1 MKKVLF
7 LISVLFSGYSFAESS
22 LIGRFSSS
30 RYTIDAC
37 PFSESAMTPMDVY
50 WFARCSVGK
59 QFTIHDQTILVTD
72 FKIIGTSV
80 YFLAKVYNRDS
91 EILWF
96 TFSSGDRN
104 YDICEAPDYINPNT
118 GYCVKSDKPLCVA
131 DENLGRRFWPYS
143 SYGDKPT
150 FCLANCSAEVKP
162 SNGVDSIACFI
173 EDDRCFGDIVQ
184 TGESCSSNGI
194 SQGGNVPMP
203 PPGGCIWTGPVED
216 RVLSCSGDADGDGD
230 PDDDT
235 PLDPDSKCEW
245 NGDTLVCNGGTYPDD
260 PDKPDKPETGGGT
273 DSGGET
279 NPNPNS
285 SEVIKV
291 IKDFNKD
298 NNSNLNKINETNS
311 TGLDEVKKSID
322 ALRNGANDGKPGS
335 LAAIEDYLDETLGA
349 QYEMNAQLDKLNNSS
364 SKDYSSVLNGIH
376 SEVASSGSSL
386 RQIIDTDISGANF
399 TDCYSSNSCTSLYES
414 EYSEYKDMS
423 ELVAEKVDNIS
434 TGAIR
439 QVTNMFT
446 HIDVSNAQKPNTNM
460 CVDIIYDFG
469 CYDLFKDFSYIWA
482 FVRFCFIF
490 TSLALARK
498 LVFGG

>member
-1 MKKVLF
+1 
-7 LISVLFSGYSFAESS
+7 
-22 LIGRFSSS
+22 
-30 RYTIDAC
+30 
-37 PFSESAMTPMDVY
+37 MDVY
-50 WFARCSVGK
+50 WFGRCSVGK

-72 FKIIGTSV
+72 FKIIRTSV

-91 EILWF
+91 EVLWF
-96 TFSSGDRN
+96 TFSTGDRN
-104 YDICEAPDYINPNT
+104 YDTCEAPDYINPNS
-118 GYCVKSDKPLCVA
+118 GYCVAAAPTCEVDLK
-131 DENLGRRFWPYS
+131 LGRIFWKYS
-143 SYGDKPT
+143 TYGDFPT
-150 FCLANCSAEVKP
+150 FCGSGCESKPYVPSDGILCST
-162 SNGVDSIACFI
+162 
-173 EDDRCFGDIVQ
+173 EDDRCFADLAQ
-184 TGESCSSNGI
+184 TGESCTSNGA
-194 SQGGNVPMP
+194 SSGGDFPTP
-203 PPGGCIWTGPVED
+203 PPDGCIWTGTLDD
-216 RVLSCSGDADGDGD
+216 RVLSCSGDADGDGE

-235 PLDPDSKCEW
+235 PLDPDSKCDW
-245 NGDTLVCNGGTYPDD
+245 DGDTLVCNGGTYPDD
-260 PDKPDKPETGGGT
+260 PDKPDKPDTGGGT
-273 DSGGET
+273 DSGGGT
-279 NPNPNS
+279 NPNS

-311 TGLDEVKKSID
+311 TSLDEVKNSID
-322 ALRNGANDGKPGS
+322 ALRSGGNDGVNDGKPGS
-335 LAAIEDYLDETLGA
+335 LAAIEEYLDETLGA

>member
-50 WFARCSVGK
+50 WFGRCSVGK

-72 FKIIGTSV
+72 FKIIRTSV

-91 EILWF
+91 EVLWF
-96 TFSSGDRN
+96 TFSTGDRN
-104 YDICEAPDYINPNT
+104 YDTCEAPDYINPNS
-118 GYCVKSDKPLCVA
+118 GYCVAAAPTCEVDLK
-131 DENLGRRFWPYS
+131 LGRIFWKYS
-143 SYGDKPT
+143 TYGDFPT
-150 FCLANCSAEVKP
+150 FCGSGCESKPYVPSDGILCST
-162 SNGVDSIACFI
+162 
-173 EDDRCFGDIVQ
+173 EDDRCFADLAQ
-184 TGESCSSNGI
+184 TGESCTSNGA
-194 SQGGNVPMP
+194 SSGGDFPTP
-203 PPGGCIWTGPVED
+203 PPDGCIWTGTLDD
-216 RVLSCSGDADGDGD
+216 RVLSCSGDADGDGE

-235 PLDPDSKCEW
+235 PLDPDSKCDW
-245 NGDTLVCNGGTYPDD
+245 DGDTLVCNGGTYPDD
-260 PDKPDKPETGGGT
+260 PDKPDKPDTGGGT
-273 DSGGET
+273 DSGGGT
-279 NPNPNS
+279 NPNS

-311 TGLDEVKKSID
+311 TSLDEVKNSID
-322 ALRNGANDGKPGS
+322 ALRSGGNDGVNDGKPGS
-335 LAAIEDYLDETLGA
+335 LAAIEEYLDETLGA

>member
-50 WFARCSVGK
+50 WFGRCSVGK

-72 FKIIGTSV
+72 FKIIRTSV

-91 EILWF
+91 EVLWF
-96 TFSSGDRN
+96 TFSTGDRN
-104 YDICEAPDYINPNT
+104 YDTCEAPDYINPNS
-118 GYCVKSDKPLCVA
+118 GYCVAAAPTCEVDLK
-131 DENLGRRFWPYS
+131 LGRIFWKYS
-143 SYGDKPT
+143 TYGDFPT
-150 FCLANCSAEVKP
+150 FCGSGCESKPYVPSDGILCST
-162 SNGVDSIACFI
+162 
-173 EDDRCFGDIVQ
+173 EDDRCFADLAQ
-184 TGESCSSNGI
+184 TGESCTSNGA
-194 SQGGNVPMP
+194 SSGGDFPTP
-203 PPGGCIWTGPVED
+203 PPDGCIWTGTLDD
-216 RVLSCSGDADGDGD
+216 RVLSCSGDADGDGE

-235 PLDPDSKCEW
+235 PLDPDSKCDW
-245 NGDTLVCNGGTYPDD
+245 DGDTLVCNGGTYPDD

-273 DSGGET
+273 DSGGGT
-279 NPNPNS
+279 NPNS

-311 TGLDEVKKSID
+311 TSLDEVKNSID
-322 ALRNGANDGKPGS
+322 ALRSGGNDGVNDGKPGS
-335 LAAIEDYLDETLGA
+335 LAAIEEYLDETLGA

>member
-30 RYTIDAC
+30 RFTIDAC

-50 WFARCSVGK
+50 WFGRCSIGNKVVL
-59 QFTIHDQTILVTD
+59 HNQTITITD
-72 FKIIGTSV
+72 FKIITNTI
-80 YFLAKVYNRDS
+80 YFLGVFNNR
-91 EILWF
+91 EQQFNWF
-96 TFSSGDRN
+96 TFSYGDRI
-104 YDICEAPDYINPNT
+104 YDICEAPNYINPNS
-118 GYCVKSDKPLCVA
+118 GYCVTAAPTCEVDLK
-131 DENLGRRFWPYS
+131 LGRIFWKYS
-143 SYGDKPT
+143 TYGDFPT
-150 FCLANCSAEVKP
+150 FCGSGCESKPYVPSDGILCST
-162 SNGVDSIACFI
+162 
-173 EDDRCFGDIVQ
+173 EDDRCFADLAQ
-184 TGESCSSNGI
+184 TGESCTSNGA
-194 SQGGNVPMP
+194 SSGGDFPTP
-203 PPGGCIWTGPVED
+203 PPDGCIWTGTLDD
-216 RVLSCSGDADGDGD
+216 RVLSCSGDADGDGE

-235 PLDPDSKCEW
+235 PLDPDSKCDW
-245 NGDTLVCNGGTYPDD
+245 DGDTLVCNGGTYPDD

-273 DSGGET
+273 DSGGGT
-279 NPNPNS
+279 NPNS

-311 TGLDEVKKSID
+311 TSLDEVKNSID
-322 ALRNGANDGKPGS
+322 ALRSGGNDGVNDGKPGS
-335 LAAIEDYLDETLGA
+335 LAAIEEYLDETLGA

>member
-30 RYTIDAC
+30 RFTIDAC

-50 WFARCSVGK
+50 WFGRCSVGK

-72 FKIIGTSV
+72 FKIIRTSV

-91 EILWF
+91 EVLWF
-96 TFSSGDRN
+96 TFSTGDRN
-104 YDICEAPDYINPNT
+104 YDTCEAPDYINPNS
-118 GYCVKSDKPLCVA
+118 GYCVAAAPTCEVDLK
-131 DENLGRRFWPYS
+131 LGRIFWKYS
-143 SYGDKPT
+143 TYGDFPT
-150 FCLANCSAEVKP
+150 FCGSGCESKPYVPSDGILCST
-162 SNGVDSIACFI
+162 
-173 EDDRCFGDIVQ
+173 EDDRCFADLAQ
-184 TGESCSSNGI
+184 TGESCTSNGA
-194 SQGGNVPMP
+194 SSGGDFPTP
-203 PPGGCIWTGPVED
+203 PPDGCIWTGTLDD
-216 RVLSCSGDADGDGD
+216 RVLSCSGDADGDGE

-235 PLDPDSKCEW
+235 PLDPDSKCDW
-245 NGDTLVCNGGTYPDD
+245 DGDTLVCNGGTYPDD

-273 DSGGET
+273 DSGGGT
-279 NPNPNS
+279 NPNS

-311 TGLDEVKKSID
+311 TSLDEVKNSID
-322 ALRNGANDGKPGS
+322 ALRSGGNDGVNDGKPGS
-335 LAAIEDYLDETLGA
+335 LAAIEEYLDETLGA

>member
-50 WFARCSVGK
+50 WFGRCSVGK

-72 FKIIGTSV
+72 FKIIRTSV

-96 TFSSGDRN
+96 TFSTGDRN
-104 YDICEAPDYINPNT
+104 YDTCEAPDYINPNS
-118 GYCVKSDKPLCVA
+118 GYCVAAAPTCEVDLK
-131 DENLGRRFWPYS
+131 LGRIFWKYS
-143 SYGDKPT
+143 TYGDFPT
-150 FCLANCSAEVKP
+150 FCGSGCESKPDVPSDGILCST
-162 SNGVDSIACFI
+162 
-173 EDDRCFGDIVQ
+173 EDDRCFADLAQ
-184 TGESCSSNGI
+184 TGESCTSNGA
-194 SQGGNVPMP
+194 SSGGEFPTP
-203 PPGGCIWTGPVED
+203 PPDGCIWTGTLDD
-216 RVLSCSGDADGDGD
+216 RVLSCSGDADGDGE

-235 PLDPDSKCEW
+235 PLDPDSKCDW
-245 NGDTLVCNGGTYPDD
+245 DGDTLVCNGGTYPDD

-273 DSGGET
+273 DSGGGT
-279 NPNPNS
+279 NPNS

-311 TGLDEVKKSID
+311 TSLDEVKNSID
-322 ALRNGANDGKPGS
+322 ALRSGGNDGVNDGKPGS
-335 LAAIEDYLDETLGA
+335 LAAIEEYLDETLGA